1 MLIKE
6 MEKRITE
13 RKINKHI
20 YIYLAPLPLELKAMI
35 EECYNKSLDTQDK
48 TRNKWMKCCHAS
60 GENFPKPEEI
70 RSILKNAKKEFILK

>member
-20 YIYLAPLPLELKAMI
+20 YICLAPLPLELKAMI
-35 EECYNKSLDTQDK
+35 VECYNKSLDTQD
-48 TRNKWMKCCHAS
+48 RNKWMKCCHAS
-60 GENFPKPEEI
+60 GENVPKPKEI
-70 RSILKNAKKEFILK
+70 RSILKNAKNEFILK